1 MTQINVKG
9 LVSPQRSFKAS
20 KPGDLIPYIEKT
32 ELTVEAFLCNTIV
45 L

>member
-20 KPGDLIPYIEKT
+20 KPGDIIPHIEKT